1 MKECNAGGKK
11 EHGRPDDINF
21 LIPKRGKLYET
32 RPELR
37 DRALYGLNELVREG
51 EFDYVGLSEVASA
64 TVRRRAHRRPFMSDI
79 FRNTHG
85 HMRQCPRPDR
95 A

>member
-79 FRNTHG
+79 LRNTHG